1 MVFNEGQFQ
10 KSIFKGVIMERP
22 LKKNSKKLSKKNP
35 RKTSKKA
42 SMKLL
47 KKPSKKLL
55 GKTSKRPSVRVSKKL
70 SKKPSIKPS
79 QRPLVK
85 PTKKPFVKPAVQ
97 VIVETTKKPLW
108 VPSNDVIR
116 NANMTRF
123 MQLVNQRYD
132 QNFKS
137 YWDLYQWSVDRI
149 PDFWAAVWDFCEIKA
164 SKKYDEVVDDLK
176 KFPGAKWFV
185 GAELNFAENLL
196 RYRDDRLAFIFR
208 GEIVKSAEMT
218 YAELYT
224 TVARL
229 AKSLR
234 EMGIR
239 PGDRVAGYMPNLME
253 TAVAMLAATSIGAVW
268 SSCATDIGPLAALDR
283 LGQIEPKVLF
293 TVDGYF
299 YKGRAFSTLGN
310 AAEVAKAIPSLKK
323 VVVVSY
329 VGEHSDLSDIPSA
342 VHYEH
347 FLATE
352 KKPAL
357 EFEQLP
363 ADHPAIIM
371 FSSGTT
377 GKPKCM
383 VQSAGGILLNQLKE
397 LIIHTDVKRED
408 KIFYITTC
416 SWMMW
421 NWLLSAL
428 GVGATVVL
436 YDGNPNYPDAEA
448 MWKMTQD
455 EKITIFG
462 LSATYINYLRSEGIQ
477 PGKKY
482 DLSSLREISQTGS
495 VLSAEGFE
503 WVYREIKQDLHFN
516 SISGGTDINGCFV
529 IGSPVQPV
537 YAGELQGPGLGM
549 KIKAYDENGVPVWDK
564 EGELVCEA
572 PAPPMPL
579 YFWDDPNGEKYKN
592 AYFEHYPKIW
602 RHGDYIVMH
611 SGTKGITFYGRSD
624 AVLKPSGV
632 RIGTA
637 EIYNVVEKIE
647 GIADSLA
654 IGQNWEGE
662 QRIILFVKLAQGAQ
676 LTDALKDSINKTLRG
691 KASPRH
697 VPSIIMEMPDAP
709 YTMNMKK
716 VESAVTNIIHGRPVT
731 NRDALMNPQVLDYFE
746 KIVPE
751 LQK

>member
-1 MVFNEGQFQ
+1 M
-10 KSIFKGVIMERP
+10 K
-22 LKKNSKKLSKKNP
+22 
-35 RKTSKKA
+35 KTSKKSSKKVTKKTA
-42 SMKLL
+42 KKPL
-47 KKPSKKLL
+47 KKPSKRLL
-55 GKTSKRPSVRVSKKL
+55 KKPVKKPKMLLKKPTIKVSKRPSR
-70 SKKPSIKPS
+70 KPPEKPIII
-79 QRPLVK
+79 PLV
-85 PTKKPFVKPAVQ
+85 PL
-97 VIVETTKKPLW
+97 KKPLW
-108 VPSNDVIR
+108 IPSEDKIK
-116 NANMTRF
+116 NANITRF
-123 MQLVNQRYD
+123 IGYVNRRYSK
-132 QNFKS
+132 NFKS
-137 YWDLYQWSVDRI
+137 FGDLYQWSIDRI
-149 PDFWAAVWDFCEIKA
+149 PDFWEAFWDFAEIKA
-164 SKKYDEVVDDLK
+164 SKKYDLVVDDLK
-176 KFPGAKWFV
+176 KFPGATWFV
-185 GAELNFAENLL
+185 GAKMNFAENLL

-208 GEIVKSAEMT
+208 GETKKSAKMA
-218 YAELYT
+218 YAELYA

-234 EMGIR
+234 ETGIR
-239 PGDRVAGYMPNLME
+239 PGDRVAGYMPNMIE
-253 TAVAMLAATSIGAVW
+253 TAIAMLAATSIGAVW
-268 SSCATDIGPLAALDR
+268 SSCATDIGAQAALDR

-293 TVDGYF
+293 SVDGYF
-299 YKGRAFSTLGN
+299 YKEKSFNTLGN
-310 AAEVAKAIPSLKK
+310 AAEVAKAIPTLKK
-323 VVVVSY
+323 VVIVSY
-329 VGEHSDLSDIPSA
+329 VGEKPDIKDIPGA
-342 VHYEH
+342 VHYED
-347 FLATE
+347 FLAKGE
-352 KKPAL
+352 EPAL

-363 ADHPAIIM
+363 AEHPVFIM

-383 VQSAGGILLNQLKE
+383 VQSSGGILVNQLKE
-397 LIIHTDVKRED
+397 LILQTDVKRED

-421 NWLLSAL
+421 NWLLSSL
-428 GVGATVVL
+428 GVGATVIL
-436 YDGNPNYPDAEA
+436 YDGNPNYPDAYA

-462 LSATYINYLRSEGIQ
+462 LSASYINYLRSEGIQ

-503 WVYREIKQDLHFN
+503 WAYREIKQDLHFN
-516 SISGGTDINGCFV
+516 SISGGTDINGCFA
-529 IGSPVQPV
+529 IGSPIQPV

-549 KIKAYDENGVPVWDK
+549 KVKAYDENGKPVWDK

-579 YFWDDPNGEKYKN
+579 YFWNDPNGEKYRS
-592 AYFEHYPKIW
+592 AYFEQYPNIW

-611 SGTKGITFYGRSD
+611 SDTGGITFYGRSD

-647 GIADSLA
+647 GVADSLA

-662 QRIILFVKLAQGAQ
+662 QRIILFVKLAQGVS
-676 LTDALKDSINKTLRG
+676 LTEELKNQIKKTLRE

-697 VPSIIMEMPDAP
+697 VPAIIMEMPEAP

-716 VESAVTNIIHGRPVT
+716 VESAVTNIIHGRPVL

-746 KIVPE
+746 KVIPE